1 MFTYSGNRRRPSHPV
16 AKAARRLAA
25 AITLASAATAFA
37 GPLKTDV
44 QIAKERARAYVA
56 AHPSLPRK
64 TREAI
69 LRSNI
74 RVGMTKQQVIA
85 AWGRPIE
92 ILKFKRGRQE
102 EWTFGCDYPHI
113 CIAEDSRHG
122 SPLFDRIRH
131 ESVAIIEDGKVTS
144 FRH

>member
-1 MFTYSGNRRRPSHPV
+1 MFTYSGNRRRPYHPI
-16 AKAARRLAA
+16 ARAARRLGS

-56 AHPSLPRK
+56 AHPRLPRK
-64 TREAI
+64 TSEAI
-69 LRSNI
+69 LRSDI
-74 RVGMTKQQVIA
+74 HVGMSKQQVVA

-92 ILKFKRGRQE
+92 ILEFKRGRQE
-102 EWTFGCDYPHI
+102 EWTFGCDYPHT
-113 CIAEDSRHG
+113 CSVEDSRHG

-131 ESVAIIEDGKVTS
+131 ESVAIIEHGKVTS